1 MAWYTRPSSSERAA
15 NRARTLGDLKAGAAV
30 AAGIALPIRKA
41 GKLYRAA
48 KPHATKLQIAAG
60 AVAAKGVVG
69 SAVRSQPWYFVPR
82 DVLFTT
88 YVTRYHPE
96 LLSRGGSTRPK
107 SSQQV
112 RRTGGPSAQGASG
125 FGRSP
130 SARKRTI
137 RRAKAYPARV
147 RSAPWCFMHKRR
159 HWCRYTRK

>member
-1 MAWYTRPSSSERAA
+1 MAWYTRPSPSERAA
-15 NRARTLGDLKAGAAV
+15 NRARTLEDFQTAV
-30 AAGIALPIRKA
+30 AITAGIVLPIRKA

-60 AVAAKGVVG
+60 AVAGKGVVS

-96 LLSRGGSTRPK
+96 LLSRAGTSPGLPSMGGVHPASI
-107 SSQQV
+107 QLAQ
-112 RRTGGPSAQGASG
+112 PSAQ
-125 FGRSP
+125 
-130 SARKRTI
+130 KT
-137 RRAKAYPARV
+137 RRAQGLLRRGSAKRGRV
-147 RSAPWCFMHKRR
+147 RQKPWCRVHKRR